1 MRRAPT
7 RARRTAT
14 FPAPDRHRLPFSVL
28 GGSAAERGL
37 GHDVRAAPN
46 PERRPPFHLH
56 SLDETRFP
64 DERACRE
71 GGTVNRNL
79 GLILIGIGAVLTV
92 LSVLADPIGIGKNEE
107 YVFGW
112 KQALGTAV
120 GVLLAVVGAVVWR
133 RSAESPSTPP

>member
-1 MRRAPT
+1 M
-7 RARRTAT
+7 
-14 FPAPDRHRLPFSVL
+14 
-28 GGSAAERGL
+28 
-37 GHDVRAAPN
+37 
-46 PERRPPFHLH
+46 
-56 SLDETRFP
+56 
-64 DERACRE
+64 
-71 GGTVNRNL
+71 NRNL